1 MRSIFFFKIYHIKGK
16 GNLEHKATKYNP
28 WNTRMLLHAHST
40 LETSFQ
46 YHTNSYPCFTKTK
59 HMDANFSIISLQ
71 EAYEY
76 GDSGDADEGDMC
88 SFQWGWWCPPP

>member
-1 MRSIFFFKIYHIKGK
+1 MSDQFFFFYKIDQIKGK

-46 YHTNSYPCFTKTK
+46 YHTNSYPCFTKNK
-59 HMDANFSIISLQ
+59 HMDPNLSIYFTPRSRREMQ
-71 EAYEY
+71 R
-76 GDSGDADEGDMC
+76 SV
-88 SFQWGWWCPPP
+88 

>member
-1 MRSIFFFKIYHIKGK
+1 MSDQFFFYKIYQIKGK

-46 YHTNSYPCFTKTK
+46 YHTNSYPCLLKTSLW
-59 HMDANFSIISLQ
+59 MLICLFISLQ
-71 EAYEY
+71 KATDREMQR
-76 GDSGDADEGDMC
+76 SV
-88 SFQWGWWCPPP
+88 

>member
-1 MRSIFFFKIYHIKGK
+1 
-16 GNLEHKATKYNP
+16 
-28 WNTRMLLHAHST
+28 MLLHAHST

-46 YHTNSYPCFTKTK
+46 YHTNSYPCLLKTSLW
-59 HMDANFSIISLQ
+59 MLICLFISLQKAAEKCQ

-88 SFQWGWWCPPP
+88 SFQ